1 MPGTFQELLVFA
13 AEAEKKVRA
22 ARLAEGTYTPLQ
34 GAQPAQ
40 VMLIS
45 NGPATTPK
53 GKVQVFHPGLE
64 AFESLLDKRIWAEQ
78 SPLDTNGIVL
88 LTQALPDDDKVDA
101 LTPASVPMDVNA
113 LSIPQQQLVLIATT
127 KDLASRPNPDA
138 GDEDAFRAFIAF
150 IKDVGFLAIKHAPAF
165 TKQFAQV
172 LKNRQKSADFEYHS
186 KCWNCGEIGHK
197 AMQCPKAKVRNFTD
211 YKG

>member
-1 MPGTFQELLVFA
+1 MEACPGLLETQDAKMGFYECLLPPIRAHMAYVTPSLQDGDMQGTFQELLVFA

-45 NGPATTPK
+45 NGPVTTPK
-53 GKVQVFHPGLE
+53 GKLQVFPPGLE

-78 SPLDTNGIVL
+78 SLLDTNGIVL

-113 LSIPQQQLVLIATT
+113 LSIPQQQLV
-127 KDLASRPNPDA
+127 
-138 GDEDAFRAFIAF
+138 
-150 IKDVGFLAIKHAPAF
+150 
-165 TKQFAQV
+165 
-172 LKNRQKSADFEYHS
+172 
-186 KCWNCGEIGHK
+186 
-197 AMQCPKAKVRNFTD
+197 
-211 YKG
+211 